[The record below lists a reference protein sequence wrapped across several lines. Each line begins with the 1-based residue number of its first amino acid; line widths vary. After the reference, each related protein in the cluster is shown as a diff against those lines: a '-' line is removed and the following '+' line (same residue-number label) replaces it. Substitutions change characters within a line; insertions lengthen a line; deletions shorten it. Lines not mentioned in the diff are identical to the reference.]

1 MFLGGS
7 ILIPI
12 LKQYFSKN
20 PETSPK
26 TMYRGKKSETLLY
39 DWLSLSP
46 WSQLKAQMGLSDQF
60 QTSFRPVS
68 DQFQTSFRPPEGTCL
83 ECRYAGM

>member
-60 QTSFRPVS
+60 QTSFRP
-68 DQFQTSFRPPEGTCL
+68 PEGTCL
-83 ECRYAGM
+83 ECKYEGMKVCRYVGM